1 MINTSILNFV
11 IFKSTKISHSI
22 SMFYFLSLLL
32 PYSLI
37 QIFGASYFDTVFSSP
52 QVLISICLTVASTSM
67 WLSGFMYS
75 SEAYCM
81 CLAIS
86 GLAQGPIW
94 PACAKIM
101 SNNCPI
107 NKRSSIIGKKSNIQ
121 KLLFS
126 NSSINGC

>member
-1 MINTSILNFV
+1 
-11 IFKSTKISHSI
+11 
-22 SMFYFLSLLL
+22 MFYFFSLLL

-52 QVLISICLTVASTSM
+52 QVLISLCLTVASTSM

-75 SEAYCM
+75 SETYCM

-107 NKRSSIIGKKSNIQ
+107 NKKSSVIGKKSNTQ
-121 KLLFS
+121 TLLFS
-126 NSSINGC
+126 NY